1 MGKLVLIP
9 TPIGNLDDIT
19 RRAVL
24 QLQACDLLFAE
35 DTRTSGNLLRHLDIS
50 KPLKPFHLHN
60 EHQAL
65 AYVIS
70 QIKAHDLVGL
80 MSDAGTPG
88 ISDPGFL
95 LVRACI
101 EENIEVECLPG
112 PAALIP
118 ALVVSGLPT
127 DRFCF
132 EGFLPHKKGR
142 QSRFAKLAT
151 EDRTIVFYESPHR
164 LLKTLQQAAEH
175 FGENRKAVV
184 VREIS
189 KKFESVHRG
198 ILSELISYF
207 TATAPRGEIV
217 LVIDGYSAE
226 LDVEEEEIDETEL
239 LIRGRQKRK
248 KA

>member
-1 MGKLVLIP
+1 
-9 TPIGNLDDIT
+9 
-19 RRAVL
+19 
-24 QLQACDLLFAE
+24 
-35 DTRTSGNLLRHLDIS
+35 
-50 KPLKPFHLHN
+50 
-60 EHQAL
+60 
-65 AYVIS
+65 
-70 QIKAHDLVGL
+70 
-80 MSDAGTPG
+80 
-88 ISDPGFL
+88 
-95 LVRACI
+95 
-101 EENIEVECLPG
+101 
-112 PAALIP
+112 
-118 ALVVSGLPT
+118 LVVSGLPT

-207 TATAPRGEIV
+207 SATAPRGEIV

-239 LIRGRQKRK
+239 LIRGRLKRK

>member
-70 QIKAHDLVGL
+70 QIKSHDLVGL

-239 LIRGRQKRK
+239 LIRGRLKRK